1 VEDNILLNDSNE
13 QNSVEE
19 AARSACADEFIT
31 SMEKGYKTDVS
42 RLGNNLSVGQK
53 QRIAL
58 SRFFYKGADLLILDE
73 PTSAIDN
80 QSAISIREAIKNV
93 PTGKTIIVVTH
104 NPLIAKFAERVI
116 IIDNGEIIKDGGP
129 GLIIE
134 EKNYILTNKKET

>member
-1 VEDNILLNDSNE
+1 
-13 QNSVEE
+13 
-19 AARSACADEFIT
+19 
-31 SMEKGYKTDVS
+31 MEKGYKTDVS

-80 QSAISIREAIKNV
+80 QSAISIREAVKNV
-93 PTGKTIIVVTH
+93 PPGKTIIVVTH
-104 NPLIAKFAERVI
+104 NPLIAKLTKRVI
-116 IIDNGEIIKDGGP
+116 TIDNGEIIKDGGP
-129 GLIIE
+129 GIIIE